1 MLTRLSKAMTSN
13 SLSKVSDENSREIGK
28 LEARLE
34 NFLKEEKVFV
44 NELRSCIV
52 KFKELHSAIERLG
65 LRPNPK
71 KIEELMT
78 LRTEATQAFSEALKK
93 ESKAEHEKS
102 HLLESYGA
110 LILALEEFKNNL
122 KKLH

>member
-1 MLTRLSKAMTSN
+1 MTSN
-13 SLSKVSDENSREIGK
+13 SLSKVSEEFSREIRK

-34 NFLKEEKVFV
+34 NFLKEEEAFV
-44 NELRSCIV
+44 KELRSCIA
-52 KFKELHSAIERLG
+52 KLKELDSATEKLG
-65 LRPNPK
+65 LRPDPEEG
-71 KIEELMT
+71 EELIK
-78 LRTEATQAFSEALKK
+78 LRSEVTKAFSETLKK